1 MPLIN
6 MSKKQWAVGI
16 LVIFSL
22 LMRGNAEPTT
32 ILAQP
37 ATNALI
43 VTMEEPYAEKPH
55 LAKYDLATGQF
66 SEFYRPLDIDYNIQS
81 IRALSWS
88 PSGNYLAVLKTTNLM
103 EIFPQFKICILEK
116 TGVEKICLAPLLA
129 PESPYRKFEIGANLT
144 WAADEKFVYYV
155 IVSPTDDT
163 QRDLIEVS
171 IETGQFNR
179 VILSRSVDDVR
190 LFSWLPSLDY
200 VLFNADDDWRLDTG
214 RKTGVFNVTK
224 QTFVDVEELLKPYD
238 SGSFLCPNFSPDGQ
252 YLMSQ
257 VYKDEQWKLAVISID
272 GKILHIV
279 AHPEKTF
286 KGITCPIWRGSDTKK
301 FYFWS
306 FVDDDPVTDLSTYN
320 MYSYDMRT
328 QTLEVVKKIYDK
340 EPEMLIG
347 RHVIRGT
354 FSPDGVYWA
363 VTAMTWRYDQRT
375 LVITDNGPLI
385 RLRGPYLEI
394 GFPVWVPPQNVGAAT
409 PP

>member
-129 PESPYRKFEIGANLT
+129 PESPYRK
-144 WAADEKFVYYV
+144 
-155 IVSPTDDT
+155 
-163 QRDLIEVS
+163 
-171 IETGQFNR
+171 
-179 VILSRSVDDVR
+179 
-190 LFSWLPSLDY
+190 
-200 VLFNADDDWRLDTG
+200 
-214 RKTGVFNVTK
+214 
-224 QTFVDVEELLKPYD
+224 
-238 SGSFLCPNFSPDGQ
+238 
-252 YLMSQ
+252 
-257 VYKDEQWKLAVISID
+257 
-272 GKILHIV
+272 
-279 AHPEKTF
+279 
-286 KGITCPIWRGSDTKK
+286 
-301 FYFWS
+301 
-306 FVDDDPVTDLSTYN
+306 
-320 MYSYDMRT
+320 
-328 QTLEVVKKIYDK
+328 
-340 EPEMLIG
+340 
-347 RHVIRGT
+347 
-354 FSPDGVYWA
+354 
-363 VTAMTWRYDQRT
+363 
-375 LVITDNGPLI
+375 
-385 RLRGPYLEI
+385 
-394 GFPVWVPPQNVGAAT
+394 
-409 PP
+409 